1 MADDPFISSRVQSS
15 GPSGVDVLKDLLGMG
30 APRARGGADL
40 PPQAKQGAFGGR
52 GQRML
57 PADYPSEQL
66 DRNAQRGTYLDI
78 LV

>member
-15 GPSGVDVLKDLLGMG
+15 GPSGVDVLKDMLGMG
-30 APRARGGADL
+30 APRSRGGGDSASS
-40 PPQAKQGAFGGR
+40 AKQGMFGGR

>member
-1 MADDPFISSRVQSS
+1 MADDPLISSRMPAG
-15 GPSGVDVLKDLLGMG
+15 GPSNVDVLKDLLGIN
-30 APRARGGADL
+30 APRARGGDNASSSARQD
-40 PPQAKQGAFGGR
+40 GFGGR

-57 PADYPSEQL
+57 PANYPTEQL